1 MARKPPARV
10 RAGLAREPRAGDYH
24 PRRVVPGL
32 SGTAQRAVAA
42 FELARDR
49 PGGIAAALEEWE
61 RFVRRSPQH
70 EPFEHSEQAFHMICE
85 DDDLGMSRALLEQA
99 LRALPSRSARE
110 LRSVV
115 GEVDRIYLARV
126 RPDPRCNGREDW
138 WRFL

>member
-10 RAGLAREPRAGDYH
+10 RAGLARGANPHNRN

-32 SGTAQRAVAA
+32 SGAAQRAVAA

-49 PGGIAAALEEWE
+49 PGGVAAAVESWE
-61 RFVRRSPQH
+61 RFVRGRPRH
-70 EPFEHSEQAFHMICE
+70 EPY
-85 DDDLGMSRALLEQA
+85 DNREQA
-99 LRALPSRSARE
+99 LCPCCEEADLDSRILLERAIRALPLRAARE

-115 GEVDRIYLARV
+115 GKVDLVYLARV
-126 RPDPRCNGREDW
+126 RPDPWSRGQDDW